1 MADFCEQCA
10 KDLDFPYGD
19 FRGMTSKENW
29 EDGRAALVLCEGCG
43 SIQVDLEGNCVT
55 KNCFKKHGSKYHE

>member
-19 FRGMTSKENW
+19 FRNMTSEKEW
-29 EDGRAALVLCEGCG
+29 EEGKAACVLCEGCG
-43 SIQVDLEGNCVT
+43 SIQVDCNGNCVT
-55 KNCFKKHGSKYHE
+55 KNCLKKHGSK

>member
-19 FRGMTSKENW
+19 FRNMTSEKDWGE
-29 EDGRAALVLCEGCG
+29 GKAQLVLCEGCG
-43 SIQVDLEGNCVT
+43 PIQVDTEGKCVT
-55 KNCFKKHGSKYHE
+55 KNCFKKHGSK

>member
-19 FRGMTSKENW
+19 FREMTTKKEW
-29 EDGRAALVLCEGCG
+29 DKGLAARVLCEGCG
-43 SIQVDLEGNCVT
+43 PIQVDLKGRCVT
-55 KNCFKKHGSKYHE
+55 KNCLKNHGE